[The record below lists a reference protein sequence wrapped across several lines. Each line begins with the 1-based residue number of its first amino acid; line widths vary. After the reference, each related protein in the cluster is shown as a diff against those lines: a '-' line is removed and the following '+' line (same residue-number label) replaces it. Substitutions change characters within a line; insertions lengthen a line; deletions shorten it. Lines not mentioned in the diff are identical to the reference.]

1 MFSLTS
7 SHRFEYYCQPCDM
20 RKGSG
25 GVPLD
30 SLYGLVQN
38 ELGRNPLNG
47 DVFVFL
53 NKPRNTIKLLHWERD
68 GLVIYHKRLEKGTF
82 PPPQIEANQTQIRWP
97 ELVLMLEGITAIK
110 LKRKP
115 RFSLKNP

>member
-20 RKGSG
+20 RKGF
-25 GVPLD
+25 D
-30 SLYGLVQN
+30 SLYGLVRN
-38 ELGRNPLNG
+38 ELGRNPLDG

-97 ELVLMLEGITAIK
+97 ELVLMLEGITATK

-115 RFSLKNP
+115 HFL

>member
-7 SHRFEYYCQPCDM
+7 SHRFEYYCQVCDM
-20 RKGSG
+20 RKGF
-25 GVPLD
+25 D
-30 SLYGLVQN
+30 SLYGLVRN
-38 ELGRNPLNG
+38 ELGRNPLDG

-97 ELVLMLEGITAIK
+97 ELVLMLEGITATK

-115 RFSLKNP
+115 RFL

>member
-20 RKGSG
+20 RKGFN
-25 GVPLD
+25 

-68 GLVIYHKRLEKGTF
+68 GLVIYHKRLERGTF

-97 ELVLMLEGITAIK
+97 ELVLMLEGITATK

-115 RFSLKNP
+115 RFSLKNQ

>member
-20 RKGSG
+20 RKGF
-25 GVPLD
+25 D

-38 ELGRNPLNG
+38 ELGRNPLDG

-97 ELVLMLEGITAIK
+97 ELVLMLEGITATK

-115 RFSLKNP
+115 RFLLKSS

>member
-20 RKGSG
+20 RKGFN
-25 GVPLD
+25 

-38 ELGRNPLNG
+38 ELGRNPLDG

-97 ELVLMLEGITAIK
+97 ELVLMLEGITATK

-115 RFSLKNP
+115 VFL

>member
-7 SHRFEYYCQPCDM
+7 LHRFEYYAQPCDM
-20 RKGSG
+20 RKGFDA
-25 GVPLD
+25 LF
-30 SLYGLVQN
+30 GLVQN
-38 ELGRNPLNG
+38 ELGRNPLDG

-53 NKPRNTIKLLHWERD
+53 NKPRNTIKLLHWEHD

-97 ELVLMLEGITAIK
+97 ELVLMLGGITATK

-115 RFSLKNP
+115 RFSFENS

>member
-1 MFSLTS
+1 METVNMKVDGMTCSNCALTIS
-7 SHRFEYYCQPCDM
+7 KYLQQQGLNNV
-20 RKGSG
+20 K
-25 GVPLD
+25 VNPLD
-30 SLYGLVQN
+30 
-38 ELGRNPLNG
+38 G

-68 GLVIYHKRLEKGTF
+68 GLVIYHKRLENGTF

-97 ELVLMLEGITAIK
+97 ELVLMLEGITATK

-115 RFSLKNP
+115 RFSLNNP

>member
-7 SHRFEYYCQPCDM
+7 SNRFEYYCQHCDM
-20 RKGSG
+20 RKGF
-25 GVPLD
+25 D

-38 ELGRNPLNG
+38 ELGRNPLDG

-68 GLVIYHKRLEKGTF
+68 GLVIYHKRLERGTF

-97 ELVLMLEGITAIK
+97 ELVLMLEGITATK

-115 RFSLKNP
+115 RFSLKNQ

>member
-20 RKGSG
+20 RKGFDG
-25 GVPLD
+25 
-30 SLYGLVQN
+30 LYGLVQN
-38 ELGRNPLNG
+38 ELGRNPLDG

-53 NKPRNTIKLLHWERD
+53 NKPRNSIKLLHWERD

-82 PPPQIEANQTQIRWP
+82 PLPQIEANQTQIRWP
-97 ELVLMLEGITAIK
+97 ELVLMLEGITATK

-115 RFSLKNP
+115 RFSFENS

>member
-20 RKGSG
+20 RKGFN
-25 GVPLD
+25 

-97 ELVLMLEGITAIK
+97 ELVLMLEGITATK

-115 RFSLKNP
+115 RFSLKNQ